1 MRQLALVLLA
11 AGAVAACQKAKSES
25 AAQPNPADT
34 VAVAE
39 AEFSPAVFDTVKWA
53 SDSLRLA
60 RGADVFKWGC
70 AECHGPQGRG
80 DGGKVTEQ
88 GDTLRPP
95 DFHAPNWR
103 LAGDTTEVERKVFTG
118 NVRGMPHWGLRRM
131 ELRDIDAVAAYVL
144 TVLHSSK

>member
-1 MRQLALVLLA
+1 MRRLALLLMA
-11 AGAVAACQKAKSES
+11 TAAVAACQQGQSDN
-25 AAQPNPADT
+25 AQPNAADT

-39 AEFSPAVFDTVKWA
+39 AEYNPAVFDTVKWA
-53 SDSLRLA
+53 SDSVRLA

-95 DFHAPNWR
+95 DFQQTAWR
-103 LAGDTTEVERKVFTG
+103 LAGDTDAVRRKVYTG
-118 NVRGMPHWGLRRM
+118 NTRGMPHWGLRRM
-131 ELRDIDAVAAYVL
+131 EPRDIDAVAAYVL
-144 TVLHSSK
+144 TVLHGSK